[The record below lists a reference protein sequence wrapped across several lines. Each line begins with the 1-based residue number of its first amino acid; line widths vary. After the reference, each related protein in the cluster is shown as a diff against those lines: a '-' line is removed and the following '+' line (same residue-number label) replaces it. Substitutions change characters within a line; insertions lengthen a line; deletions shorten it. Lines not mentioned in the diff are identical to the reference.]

1 MTGAEVLDI
10 ASQSIWVLLKLAGPV
25 MLVGL
30 VVGTAIG
37 ILQALMQIQEATIVF
52 VPKILAIF
60 GGLILLLPFMGD
72 VMSTYMQDVFAH
84 IATH

>member
-10 ASQSIWVLLKLAGPV
+10 ATQSIWVLLKMAGPV
-25 MLVGL
+25 MLIAL
-30 VVGTAIG
+30 VVGTGIG

-60 GGLILLLPFMGD
+60 GGLIVLLPFMGD
-72 VMSTYMQDVFAH
+72 VMSAYMQDVVAH
-84 IATH
+84 IVSP